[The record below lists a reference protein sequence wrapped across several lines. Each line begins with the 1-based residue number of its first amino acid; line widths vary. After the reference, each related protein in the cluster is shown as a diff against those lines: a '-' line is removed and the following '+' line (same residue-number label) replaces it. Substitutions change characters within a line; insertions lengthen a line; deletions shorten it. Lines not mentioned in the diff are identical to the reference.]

1 MNLPATHP
9 SIQQMFIEH
18 IHCASIALGSG
29 EIEVDLLNHYPHQA
43 SSAQLKKEEKEK
55 NWLQM
60 TYLSY
65 ICSAKHFS
73 QLWLLKTVPFT
84 MVPHNLPENLVA

>member
-18 IHCASIALGSG
+18 IHCASVALGSG
-29 EIEVDLLNHYPHQA
+29 EIEADLLNHYPHQA

-55 NWLQM
+55 
-60 TYLSY
+60 
-65 ICSAKHFS
+65 
-73 QLWLLKTVPFT
+73 KTGYR
-84 MVPHNLPENLVA
+84 